1 MKKFFAL
8 VLALVMALSLT
19 TVAWGADAGTYTD
32 FKAAI
37 GGEITLT
44 ANIDMP
50 DEVIT
55 VTGDTV
61 INLNGFKL
69 NAAANTSRP
78 FNMANGASLTINA
91 NDKATSAV
99 VCGKYGLVN
108 IPAGNDAEII
118 LNGGTYTANTDNG
131 SFLKPRGNGVITIEM
146 NNVNYTDSSVKNYL
160 IDASSYTGTDANKL
174 NITVNGGVYNTVHGI
189 ISANGVVEL
198 NSATLNVKGVGVEV
212 GGEHAKLVAN
222 NSTIT
227 TTGGNNPSAPST
239 AIAVSYGASATIN
252 GGTYTGSD
260 NASTD
265 GKNAVAIYT
274 TGGSVT
280 VNSGT
285 LNGDVNA
292 ITGTGDYDVEITGGT
307 VTGDFKT
314 SGTLADDVDIT
325 VSGGTF
331 SADVTDYVEPGST
344 VTIAGDT
351 VVKNT
356 DGTVAVN
363 PVAQVGTTKYDTV
376 AKAIAAAPAGASVV
390 LLDDT
395 ATIPA
400 GYEVVYTA
408 GQYMVVAKTSAAG
421 TTTTL
426 KDADKYDI
434 YGITGTTS
442 VKAAKADIIKKV
454 TDKTT
459 VTVGT
464 TTTVTYTATTYSDG
478 TNVYVEVD
486 SSVADYKLTKNGA
499 IVAYM
504 VNLADVGNVPTT
516 TKTVTSYV
524 AAVEKAACGQYSKTT
539 YPAGVFMIDGVA
551 YEAGVGANWALYNGK
566 FVNYGA
572 KANAVA
578 HTYAVNT
585 YNTTDK
591 SVATLKC
598 TACKQVFTVLT
609 EKQVK
614 TMAPASYAKVTATD
628 ANAYFIAVAA
638 APAAGTTTG
647 TVVESAKT
655 FDAGIAMYVGMSVM
669 AAAGSAVVIGKKKD

>member
-1 MKKFFAL
+1 MKKFFSL

-19 TVAWGADAGTYTD
+19 TVAWGVNAGTYTD

-55 VTGDTV
+55 VTGNTV

-78 FNMANGASLTINA
+78 FEMADGASLTINA

-108 IPAGNDAEII
+108 IPADNDAEII
-118 LNGGTYTANTDNG
+118 LNGGTYTANTVNG

-146 NNVNYTDSSVKNYL
+146 NNVNYTDSSAENYL

-227 TTGGNNPSAPST
+227 TTGGNNPSTPTT

-260 NASTD
+260 NASSD

-325 VSGGTF
+325 VSGGNFTT
-331 SADVTDYVEPGST
+331 ADVSDYVVPGKVLVNGVVANATPAGNTISYNVKDLTVTKPDGTKEDTTGITSVIKVSSVTNTST
-344 VTIAGDT
+344 VNG
-351 VVKNT
+351 K
-356 DGTVAVN
+356 
-363 PVAQVGTTKYDTV
+363 
-376 AKAIAAAPAGASVV
+376 
-390 LLDDT
+390 
-395 ATIPA
+395 
-400 GYEVVYTA
+400 
-408 GQYMVVAKTSAAG
+408 
-421 TTTTL
+421 TTTTFVPAYYQL
-426 KDADKYDI
+426 AAGSVAATYVECDKSVANYMFTIKNVGSVFVREMAVPAAFDATPVALYTAPKTATCGKVGANEDVYVVANGKYYATDYTVVPGAESYALVNGKMVVY
-434 YGITGTTS
+434 YGEATAKGHNWLQATKESYDTKTGVITSVKCPDCKGVVAVFAKAGSFDGKTYVKITEGVAANYFYVAGTVTTQAPTTGTTS
-442 VKAAKADIIKKV
+442 
-454 TDKTT
+454 
-459 VTVGT
+459 
-464 TTTVTYTATTYSDG
+464 S
-478 TNVYVEVD
+478 
-486 SSVADYKLTKNGA
+486 
-499 IVAYM
+499 
-504 VNLADVGNVPTT
+504 
-516 TKTVTSYV
+516 TVTS
-524 AAVEKAACGQYSKTT
+524 AQ
-539 YPAGVFMIDGVA
+539 
-551 YEAGVGANWALYNGK
+551 
-566 FVNYGA
+566 
-572 KANAVA
+572 
-578 HTYAVNT
+578 
-585 YNTTDK
+585 
-591 SVATLKC
+591 
-598 TACKQVFTVLT
+598 
-609 EKQVK
+609 
-614 TMAPASYAKVTATD
+614 
-628 ANAYFIAVAA
+628 
-638 APAAGTTTG
+638 
-647 TVVESAKT
+647 T